1 MKATSEWRWVWLLVM
16 AATVG
21 FIMQQST
28 VPPQQSAATSD
39 AVTEIV
45 VPLVGGPE
53 STVGGFVQ
61 QFMRK
66 IAHFI
71 EFFVLGLE
79 AAFYLRGRV
88 SAPTFSLMALLGA
101 AVAAADELL
110 QRFTGRGPAVTDVLI
125 DLAGYLSGL
134 GLTLLL
140 LALAAWLYH
149 KRKEGTPPRAKTNDA

>member
-1 MKATSEWRWVWLLVM
+1 MKNASELRWIWLLVM

-21 FIMQQST
+21 FILQQST
-28 VPPQQSAATSD
+28 VPPQQSAEASD

-53 STVGGFVQ
+53 SVLGGFVE

-79 AAFYLRGRV
+79 GAMYLRGR
-88 SAPTFSLMALLGA
+88 SCAPKLTLMTLFGV
-101 AVAAADELL
+101 AVASADELL

-125 DLAGYLSGL
+125 DLSGYFAGLA
-134 GLTLLL
+134 LTLSL
-140 LALAAWLYH
+140 LALGAWLYK
-149 KRKEGTPPRAKTNDA
+149 KRKEGTPPRANTNDA